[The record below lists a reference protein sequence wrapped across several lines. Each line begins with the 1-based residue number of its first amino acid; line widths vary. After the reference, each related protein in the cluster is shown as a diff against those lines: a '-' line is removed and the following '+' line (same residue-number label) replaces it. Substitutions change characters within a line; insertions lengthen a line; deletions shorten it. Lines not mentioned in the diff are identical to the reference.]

1 MAGWSSS
8 DSRFKVTG
16 PTLENR
22 SMVDVVSSH
31 VALKTGAKML
41 LIRLAMPL
49 NDIFCSLRKPPCSS
63 AQLGM
68 FPKKCRKQ
76 SLKPLC
82 RDSQWNIRKDDTEK
96 KYWCLY
102 NDLFCTHIFQLTTG
116 TEMYLH
122 STGKYLFQRNKRY
135 VLIFLVHLAMC
146 RNSLF
151 EERKTYSNLYISWT
165 LDKEQEMICF
175 KWISFMQLRRYT
187 YGGARAECSRL
198 KTGARR
204 QATSH
209 RLKLL
214 MKLQGPPF
222 PEQDQPW
229 RWCIRASLPYEC
241 TLKAYNL
248 VKKVSQACDELS
260 RSFDSAPSFPNLV
273 KGSSSWRRWQ
283 RLWCEPRFQTRRK
296 RSSLTK
302 AWISWRGK

>member
-1 MAGWSSS
+1 MADWSSS

-68 FPKKCRKQ
+68 FPTKCRKQ

-96 KYWCLY
+96 KFWCLY
-102 NDLFCTHIFQLTTG
+102 NDLFCTHIFQLITG

-122 STGKYLFQRNKRY
+122 STGKYLFQEIRGMFWFFLCTWPCVGILFLKKEKPIQTYISLELWTRNKKRY
-135 VLIFLVHLAMC
+135 V
-146 RNSLF
+146 
-151 EERKTYSNLYISWT
+151 SNGSGS
-165 LDKEQEMICF
+165 Q
-175 KWISFMQLRRYT
+175 SRRYT
-187 YGGARAECSRL
+187 DRGARAECSRV

-209 RLKLL
+209 HLKLL
-214 MKLQGPPF
+214 MKLQGPSSL

-229 RWCIRASLPYEC
+229 RLC
-241 TLKAYNL
+241 TL
-248 VKKVSQACDELS
+248 
-260 RSFDSAPSFPNLV
+260 
-273 KGSSSWRRWQ
+273 
-283 RLWCEPRFQTRRK
+283 
-296 RSSLTK
+296 
-302 AWISWRGK
+302 